1 MGMEEE
7 TKLFLIKIANTV
19 GVTLLWMMINV
30 FFGLYADYAFF
41 EGTPQWQNMVYYA
54 WFVISLTALIIY
66 LRRQWKW

>member
-41 EGTPQWQNMVYYA
+41 EGAPQWQNMVYYA
-54 WFVISLTALIIY
+54 WFIISLTALIIY